1 MYGLCKSCTFSV
13 YVSHEFY
20 LWPLFASPWVQVS
33 CDGPRGTFPWARVA
47 FGSALWLL
55 RTGLLEPNLP
65 QVTVRGCWAGSGAF
79 RAWWGGVAWVAV
91 GCSVDPCGLLHLQ
104 TCGYAQWHVYFLFFF
119 ILLCLI
125 ISIPR
130 EFTIYVCLI
139 ISLPRGFTIFVVLR
153 HPCTYWHCIFLHYL
167 WSYTSLGLMLF
178 VVKTT
183 WNKAYSILF
192 YSNQNLD
199 QNLNSGKHPTSH
211 PQWWF
216 I

>member
-1 MYGLCKSCTFSV
+1 MYGLCKSCTFNV
-13 YVSHEFY
+13 YVSHKFY
-20 LWPLFASPWVQVS
+20 LWPLFASPWVQVP
-33 CDGPRGTFPWARVA
+33 CDGPRGTSPWARVA
-47 FGSALWLL
+47 FGWALWLL

-79 RAWWGGVAWVAV
+79 RAWWGV
-91 GCSVDPCGLLHLQ
+91 SRGLLSGVPWTRAVCC
-104 TCGYAQWHVYFLFFF
+104 TCGHVDAPNDVFILFYFF
-119 ILLCLI
+119 LLCLI

-130 EFTIYVCLI
+130 EFIIYVCLI

-199 QNLNSGKHPTSH
+199 QNLNSEKHPTSH

>member
-1 MYGLCKSCTFSV
+1 MSYIPCMVHANRVLLTCMYHMNFC
-13 YVSHEFY
+13 
-20 LWPLFASPWVQVS
+20 LWSLFASPWVRVS
-33 CDGPRGTFPWARVA
+33 CGGPRGASPWARVA
-47 FGSALWLL
+47 FGWALWL

-65 QVTVRGCWAGSGAF
+65 QVTVRGCWAGSGASC
-79 RAWWGGVAWVAV
+79 ACWGVSRGSLSGV
-91 GCSVDPCGLLHLQ
+91 SVDPCGLLHLR
-104 TCGYAQWHVYFLFFF
+104 TCGCAQWHVYFFIFC

-139 ISLPRGFTIFVVLR
+139 ISLPRGFTIFVVFTTSL
-153 HPCTYWHCIFLHYL
+153 YILALYILALL

-192 YSNQNLD
+192 YSIL
-199 QNLNSGKHPTSH
+199 
-211 PQWWF
+211 F
-216 I
+216 